1 MARPWAKGVKL
12 VLKKERGFTLVEVVI
27 AIIVLSLVTVAVVRI
42 YQSNLFGII
51 RSGHRTEAIYEV
63 QELLEQEIAREIDD
77 DIDPSAHGWQEETLE
92 IRFGESVSV
101 SVQGWTV
108 SRESQKEN
116 PGVKTSGIVFI
127 PNPNQENEGE

>member
-1 MARPWAKGVKL
+1 MPKG
-12 VLKKERGFTLVEVVI
+12 ERGFTLVEVVI

-77 DIDPSAHGWQEETLE
+77 NMDPSAHGWQEETLE
-92 IRFGESVSV
+92 IKFGESVSV
-101 SVQGWTV
+101 PVQGWTV
-108 SRESQKEN
+108 SRESQREG
-116 PGVKTSGIVFI
+116 PATVRTSGTVFI
-127 PNPNQENEGE
+127 PNPNQEDEGE